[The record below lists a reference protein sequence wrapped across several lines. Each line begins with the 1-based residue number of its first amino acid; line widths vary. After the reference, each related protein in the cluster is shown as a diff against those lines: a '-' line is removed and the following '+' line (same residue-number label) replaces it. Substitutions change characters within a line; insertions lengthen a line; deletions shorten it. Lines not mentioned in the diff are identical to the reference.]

1 MKKRL
6 WQLFKVVFGLGLI
19 GYLLF
24 SIDLPEMWSEM
35 KNGALI
41 WLLPAALSIAV
52 LLLFLAPL
60 KLYPLLQRAGKFR
73 FSDVYRASAIGLF
86 FNNVLPS
93 SVGGDAVKVLVLKR
107 RSNVSW
113 AALVTASLADRLIG
127 LGILL
132 LAALVYLLFKPM
144 ESNLRLFENAS
155 GGMPVELIWIVFS
168 SLLLFIL
175 IFRKKIK
182 AFLRQMIEA
191 ASKYD
196 LRSLTLAVFFAILFQ
211 GLRVISLYFY
221 LRFYDYR
228 IALPDLLFVISVVS
242 VVSMIPISVGA
253 LGVRENILTWSL
265 ALYGVPLSASVGL
278 ALISRV
284 IFVLLSLIGAIYYFQ
299 EGKLQKTE
307 EDDSV

>member
-41 WLLPAALSIAV
+41 WLLPATLSIAV

-73 FSDVYRASAIGLF
+73 FSDLYRASAIGLF

>member
-6 WQLFKVVFGLGLI
+6 WQLFKVVLGLGLI
-19 GYLLF
+19 AYLLF

-41 WLLPAALSIAV
+41 WLLPAVLSIAL

-60 KLYPLLQRAGKFR
+60 KLYPLLQRAGEFR
-73 FSDVYRASAIGLF
+73 FSDVYRASVIGLF

-144 ESNLRLFENAS
+144 ASNMRLFEDAS
-155 GGMPVELIWIVFS
+155 RGMSVELIWI
-168 SLLLFIL
+168 LLLALLGFFIV
-175 IFRKKIK
+175 FRKKIK
-182 AFLRQMIEA
+182 AFLRQMLEA
-191 ASKYD
+191 ASQYD
-196 LRSLTLAVFFAILFQ
+196 LRSLSMAVFFALLFQ
-211 GLRVISLYFY
+211 GLRVVSLYFY

-253 LGVRENILTWSL
+253 LGVRENVLTWSL
-265 ALYGVPLSASVGL
+265 ALYGVPLSVSVGM

-299 EGKLQKTE
+299 EGQLKKTMGN
-307 EDDSV
+307 DSV

>member
-155 GGMPVELIWIVFS
+155 GGMAVELIWIVFS

>member
-19 GYLLF
+19 AYLLF

-52 LLLFLAPL
+52 LLLLLAPL
-60 KLYPLLQRAGKFR
+60 KLYPLLQRAGSFR

-113 AALVTASLADRLIG
+113 AALLTASLADRLIG

-144 ESNLRLFENAS
+144 ESNMHLFENAS
-155 GGMPVELIWIVFS
+155 GGMPVELSWIVFS

-182 AFLRQMIEA
+182 AFLRQMLEA

-196 LRSLTLAVFFAILFQ
+196 LRSLSLAVFFAILFQ

-221 LRFYDYR
+221 LRFYNYR

-253 LGVRENILTWSL
+253 LGVRENILTWGL

-284 IFVLLSLIGAIYYFQ
+284 IFVLLSLVGAIYYFQ
-299 EGKLQKTE
+299 EEKLQKTE
-307 EDDSV
+307 EDDPV